1 MADGAIHLN
10 NKSLLEKADLAL
22 SDLLT
27 GGGLLVEQQAVRF
40 IRILIDRSK
49 ILGLATVVPMSA
61 PKVSIPKI
69 RFGSRIMR
77 PAHEATA
84 LAVADRAKVDLSK
97 IELDA
102 KEVKAEVDLNNS
114 VLEDSIEKDALRQ
127 TIMQMMGQAISRDI
141 DELVIQGDTTSS
153 DDYLALFDGMLAK
166 ATSNIVN
173 AGGSSLNKT
182 ILRDMIKTMP
192 SPYLGDKAAMRFMTA
207 MDAELDYR
215 DSISDRQTG
224 IGDAALQT
232 DAAVGYSGI
241 PVVDVPLFPENLG
254 VGGDTTNVLLTN
266 PKNIA
271 IGIYRNIQFETDKD
285 IRKGVLIIVARMRL
299 AFNFYEETA
308 VVKATNVSVG

>member
-1 MADGAIHLN
+1 MADGGFHLD

-22 SDLLT
+22 SDLLS
-27 GGGLLVEQQAVRF
+27 GGGLLVEAQAQKF

-49 ILGLATVVPMSA
+49 VLGLATVVPMSA
-61 PKVSIPKI
+61 PKISIPKI

-77 PAHEATA
+77 PAQEATA

-114 VLEDSIEKDALRQ
+114 VLEDSIERDTLRQ

-141 DELVIQGDTTSS
+141 DELVIQGDTSS
-153 DDYLALFDGMLAK
+153 TDPYLALFDGLLAK

-192 SPYLGDKAAMRFMTA
+192 SPYLGNKQAMRFMTS

-232 DAAVGYSGI
+232 DVAVGYSGI
-241 PVVDVPLFPENLG
+241 PVVDIPLFPETLG
-254 VGGDTTNVLLTN
+254 VGGDETNVLLTD

-271 IGIYRNIQFETDKD
+271 IGIWRNIRFETDKD
-285 IRKGVLIIVARMRL
+285 IRKGVLIIVASMRL